1 MSAAR
6 RRAKARSDE
15 PAPRRPRGR
24 PARLSR
30 EGIVQAVVAMLERES
45 VEPLTIARIGREIDA
60 VPAALYRHFESLDDL
75 LDGVLAQVLAT
86 SEPTLGESESWKEQL
101 ASWMHG
107 LRAHLLRYPA
117 VIGLIGRSGRT
128 SAAWLEASSTLA
140 EILERAGLTGRDLAA
155 TYLWTLE
162 MTVGL
167 AIQEAALPLPQQF
180 ANARASRD
188 ELSESARARFAPIVH
203 EMERFDGDSFFSF
216 VVEQVVMVVQQ
227 RSDSYSG

>member
-140 EILERAGLTGRDLAA
+140 EIL
-155 TYLWTLE
+155 
-162 MTVGL
+162 GL